1 MKKNWPVSKK
11 TDAEWNSMN
20 VTKMNV
26 LYKFSTM
33 WIEVV
38 GLMYYDAHHLHNL
51 LLGPRASPG
60 MISHHH
66 AVEISWSLDTVM
78 ADTMS
83 SRCNY
88 VGCDQ

>member
-1 MKKNWPVSKK
+1 
-11 TDAEWNSMN
+11 
-20 VTKMNV
+20 
-26 LYKFSTM
+26 M

-60 MISHHH
+60 MISHHY

-88 VGCDQ
+88 VGCDQRAPALVIIITCPYYSYLGFS